1 MNDEAAD
8 LQGVWTL
15 ISVRTSREIE
25 LIRASCQV
33 VSRVQEALEK
43 AIAPGVTT
51 LELDRLAEETI
62 RNCGGVPAFKGYCG
76 FPASICASVN
86 EQAVHGIP
94 NSHTPLEEG
103 DILSV
108 DVGVLMSG
116 YYGDGAFTAGVGQ
129 ISPKLQRLLD
139 TTLDALHDGIE
150 RARVPGRVSDISNA
164 VQLRA
169 QSEGFSV
176 IREYGGHGVGR
187 SLPEDP
193 HIPNY
198 GAPGKGPRLR
208 RGYVLAVEPIVSMRS
223 PDVEVA
229 EDGWTTTTC
238 DRAPVAHFEHTVAI
252 TEDGPDILTERGGG
266 GEDRQNSADA
276 EEMQLAAAQAGE
288 RP

>member
-1 MNDEAAD
+1 M
-8 LQGVWTL
+8 

-51 LELDRLAEETI
+51 LELDRLAEEII
-62 RNCGGVPAFKGYCG
+62 RDCGGVPAFKGYCG

-86 EQAVHGIP
+86 EQAVHGFP

-103 DILSV
+103 DILSI

-116 YYGDGAFTAGVGQ
+116 YCGDGAFTAAVGQ
-129 ISPKLQRLLD
+129 ISPKLQRFLD
-139 TTLDALHDGIE
+139 TTLGALHDGIE

-169 QSEGFSV
+169 ESEGLSV

-187 SLPEDP
+187 SLHEDP
-193 HIPNY
+193 HVPNY

-208 RGYVLAVEPIVSMRS
+208 RGYVLAVEPILSMGG
-223 PDVEVA
+223 PDVDVA
-229 EDGWTTTTC
+229 DDGWTTTTR
-238 DRAPVAHFEHTVAI
+238 DRAPVAHFEHTIAI
-252 TEDGPDILTERGGG
+252 TEDGPDILTKREQ
-266 GEDRQNSADA
+266 DRQDSADP
-276 EEMQLAAAQAGE
+276 EERQLAAAPAGE
-288 RP
+288 RS